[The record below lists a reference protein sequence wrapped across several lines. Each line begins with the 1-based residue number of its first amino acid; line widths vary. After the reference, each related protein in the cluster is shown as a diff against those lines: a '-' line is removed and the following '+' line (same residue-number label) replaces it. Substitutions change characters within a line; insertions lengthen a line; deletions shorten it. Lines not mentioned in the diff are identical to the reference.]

1 LFLTNFF
8 GMPIQRTVSALFH
21 RFSQL
26 RVLVVGDVMIDA
38 YLWGKSS
45 RLSPEAPV
53 PIVNRLKAEQRLGG
67 AANVA
72 LNVQSLGATP
82 LLCSVIGD
90 DQDGAALLRLLQEQ
104 GQTNEGIVLSPERP
118 TTVKQRIISGGQQL
132 LRIDSEVETDLTEF
146 ERRAL
151 VQRFSYL
158 LKKADV
164 VIFEDY
170 DKGVLSEEVI
180 KELLALAKAAQVPT
194 VVDPKKKNFLSYK
207 GSTLFKPN
215 LKELKEGLKVDFA
228 DANLEAFEAAVNQ
241 LQEKMA
247 LENVLVT
254 LSERGVFCQAA
265 NGEKTYL
272 DAHVRSISDVSGAGD
287 TVVSIAALSLAAG
300 LPLPALAELANL
312 GGGLVCE
319 HVGVVPIDKGQLQ
332 QEAQASAVLK
342 NELAAFE
349 LKEV

>member
-1 LFLTNFF
+1 
-8 GMPIQRTVSALFH
+8 MSIQHTVAALFD

-53 PIVNRLKAEQRLGG
+53 PIVNRIKMEQRLGG

-72 LNVQSLGATP
+72 LNIQSLGATP
-82 LLCSVIGD
+82 LLCSVVGD
-90 DQDGAALLRLLQEQ
+90 DLEGAALLRLLQEQ
-104 GQTNEGIVLSPERP
+104 GQTQEGIVLSPERP

-132 LRIDSEVETDLTEF
+132 LRIDSEVETDLTPF
-146 ERRAL
+146 ERKAL
-151 VQRFSYL
+151 VQRFRHL
-158 LKKADV
+158 LPQADV

-170 DKGVLSEEVI
+170 DKGVLSAEVI
-180 KELLALAKAAQVPT
+180 RELLSLAQEAAVPT

-228 DANLEAFEAAVNQ
+228 DANHEAFEHAVTA
-241 LQEKMA
+241 LQEQMA

-254 LSERGVFCQAA
+254 LSERGVFCQSATQ
-265 NGEKTYL
+265 EKTYL
-272 DAHVRSISDVSGAGD
+272 DAHIRSISDVSGAGD

-319 HVGVVPIDKGQLQ
+319 HVGVVPIDREQLQ
-332 QEAQASAVLK
+332 QEAQNSLVLQR
-342 NELAAFE
+342 ELAVFE
-349 LKEV
+349 VKV

>member
-1 LFLTNFF
+1 MSDNSTLTSIFERF
-8 GMPIQRTVSALFH
+8 RAL
-21 RFSQL
+21 Q
-26 RVLVVGDVMIDA
+26 VLVVGDVMIDA

-53 PIVNRLKAEQRLGG
+53 PIVNRLKVEQRLGG

-82 LLCSVIGD
+82 LLCSVVGD
-90 DQDGAALLRLLQEQ
+90 DQEGAALVRLLLEQ
-104 GQTNEGIVLSPERP
+104 NQTDAGIVLSPERP

-132 LRIDSEVETDLTEF
+132 LRIDSEVETDLTPYEHK
-146 ERRAL
+146 AL
-151 VQRFSYL
+151 VERFANL
-158 LKKADV
+158 LNKADV

-170 DKGVLSEEVI
+170 DKGVLSLEVI
-180 KELLALAKAAQVPT
+180 QELLALAKAKGVPT

-207 GSTLFKPN
+207 GCSLFKPN

-228 DANLEAFEAAVNQ
+228 DSHHEAFEDAVTQ
-241 LQEKMA
+241 LQEVMA
-247 LENVLVT
+247 VENVLVT
-254 LSERGVFCQAA
+254 LSERGVFCQDA

-272 DAHVRSISDVSGAGD
+272 DAHIRTISDVSGAGD
-287 TVVSIAALSLAAG
+287 TVVSIAALCMALS

-319 HVGVVPIDKGQLQ
+319 HVGVVPINAEQLL
-332 QEAQASAVLK
+332 QEARRSPVLK
-342 NELAAFE
+342 KHLA
-349 LKEV
+349 

>member
-1 LFLTNFF
+1 MSLQHT
-8 GMPIQRTVSALFH
+8 ISALFQ

-38 YLWGKSS
+38 YLWGKST

-53 PIVNRLKAEQRLGG
+53 PIVNRLKIEQRLGG

-82 LLCSVIGD
+82 LLCSVVGD
-90 DQDGAALLRLLQEQ
+90 DPDGKALLQLLQEQ
-104 GQTNEGIVLSPERP
+104 GQTAEGIVLSAERP

-132 LRIDSEVETDLTEF
+132 LRIDSEVETDLSVS
-146 ERRAL
+146 EREAL
-151 VQRFSYL
+151 VQRFKVL
-158 LKKADV
+158 LQTAHV

-170 DKGVLSEEVI
+170 DKGVLSTQVI
-180 KELLALAKAAQVPT
+180 AELLTLSKAAGIPT
-194 VVDPKKKNFLSYK
+194 VIDPKKKNFLSYK

-228 DANLEAFEAAVNQ
+228 DANLNAFEAAVNQ
-241 LQEKMA
+241 LQETME

-254 LSERGVFCQAA
+254 LSERGVFCQATDQTR
-265 NGEKTYL
+265 TYL
-272 DAHVRSISDVSGAGD
+272 DAYIRTISDVSGAGD

-319 HVGVVPIDKGQLQ
+319 HVGVVPIDKEQLK
-332 QEAQASAVLK
+332 QEAVQSKVLQ
-342 NELAAFE
+342 NELASFE
-349 LKEV
+349 VKA

>member
-1 LFLTNFF
+1 MSIQQTVATLFE
-8 GMPIQRTVSALFH
+8 
-21 RFSQL
+21 RFRRL
-26 RVLVVGDVMIDA
+26 HVLVVGDVMIDA

-53 PIVNRLKAEQRLGG
+53 PIVNRLKVEQRLGG

-82 LLCSVIGD
+82 MLCSVVGD
-90 DQDGAALLRLLQEQ
+90 DLEGAALVRLLLEQ
-104 GQTNEGIVLSPERP
+104 GQTEEGIVLSPERP

-151 VQRFSYL
+151 VQRFSQL
-158 LKKADV
+158 LEKADV

-170 DKGVLSEEVI
+170 DKGVLSTPVI
-180 KELLALAKAAQVPT
+180 QELLQLTKKKGVPT
-194 VVDPKKKNFLSYK
+194 VVDPKKKNFLSYV

-228 DANLEAFEAAVNQ
+228 EANLEAFEEAVQQ
-241 LQEKMA
+241 LQAQMQV
-247 LENVLVT
+247 ENVLVT
-254 LSERGVFCQAA
+254 LSERGVYCQSK

-272 DAHVRSISDVSGAGD
+272 DAHIRAISDVSGAGD
-287 TVVSIAALSLAAG
+287 TVVSIAALSLALG

-319 HVGVVPIDKGQLQ
+319 HVGVVPVDRNQLLE
-332 QEAQASAVLK
+332 EAQKSQVLQR
-342 NELAAFE
+342 ELAGLVF
-349 LKEV
+349 

>member
-1 LFLTNFF
+1 
-8 GMPIQRTVSALFH
+8 MSIQHTVSALFN

-26 RVLVVGDVMIDA
+26 KVLVVGDVMIDA

-53 PIVNRLKAEQRLGG
+53 PIVNRTKTEQRLGG

-82 LLCSVIGD
+82 LLCSVVGD
-90 DQDGAALLRLLQEQ
+90 DQDGAALIRLLREQ
-104 GQTNEGIVLSPERP
+104 GQSEEGIVLSPERP

-151 VQRFSYL
+151 VQRFQQL
-158 LKKADV
+158 LPNAHV

-170 DKGVLSEEVI
+170 DKGVLSAPVI
-180 KELLALAKAAQVPT
+180 QELLALAKQAGIPT

-215 LKELKEGLKVDFA
+215 LKELKEGLKVDFS
-228 DANLEAFEAAVNQ
+228 DANLDAFEAAVDQ
-241 LQEKMA
+241 LQEQMA

-254 LSERGVFCQAA
+254 LSERGVFCQSA
-265 NGEKTYL
+265 EKKRTYL
-272 DAHVRSISDVSGAGD
+272 DAHIRSISDVSGAGD
-287 TVVSIAALSLAAG
+287 TVVSIAALSLAVG

-319 HVGVVPIDKGQLQ
+319 HVGVVPIDRDQLRE
-332 QEAQASAVLK
+332 EALQSVVLQK
-342 NELAAFE
+342 ELAEF
-349 LKEV
+349 KVKQ

>member
-1 LFLTNFF
+1 
-8 GMPIQRTVSALFH
+8 MSIQRTVSSLFD

-53 PIVNRLKAEQRLGG
+53 PIVNRTKTEQRLGG

-82 LLCSVIGD
+82 LLCSVVGD
-90 DQDGAALLRLLQEQ
+90 DPEGADLIRLLREQ
-104 GQTNEGIVLSPERP
+104 GQTDEGIVLSPERP

-132 LRIDSEVETDLTEF
+132 LRIDSEVEMDLTPT
-146 ERRAL
+146 ERQAL
-151 VQRFSYL
+151 VQRFQGL
-158 LKKADV
+158 LENAHV

-170 DKGVLSEEVI
+170 DKGVLSTEVI
-180 KELLALAKAAQVPT
+180 EELLTLAKGAGVPT

-228 DANLEAFEAAVNQ
+228 DANVEAFEAAVNQ
-241 LQEKMA
+241 LQQKMD

-254 LSERGVFCQAA
+254 LSERGVFCQSAVQ
-265 NGEKTYL
+265 GKTYL
-272 DAHVRSISDVSGAGD
+272 DAHIRSISDVSGAGD

-319 HVGVVPIDKGQLQ
+319 HVGVVPINRDQLKS
-332 QEAQASAVLK
+332 EAQKSQVLQK
-342 NELAAFE
+342 ELASFE
-349 LKEV
+349 VTT

>member
-1 LFLTNFF
+1 MHL
-8 GMPIQRTVSALFH
+8 QHTVSALFQ

-26 RVLVVGDVMIDA
+26 RVLVVGDVMLDA

-53 PIVNRLKAEQRLGG
+53 PIVNRVKMEQRLGG

-82 LLCSVIGD
+82 LLCSVVGD
-90 DQDGAALLRLLQEQ
+90 DPEGAILIQLLREQ
-104 GQTNEGIVLSPERP
+104 GQTDEGIVLSSERP

-132 LRIDSEVETDLTEF
+132 LRIDSEVETDLSDV
-146 ERRAL
+146 ERGAL
-151 VQRFSYL
+151 VQRFSQL
-158 LKKADV
+158 LETAHV

-170 DKGVLSEEVI
+170 DKGVLSEPVI
-180 KELLALAKAAQVPT
+180 QELLGLAKQAGVPT
-194 VVDPKKKNFLSYK
+194 VVDPKKKNFLSYT

-241 LQEKMA
+241 LQQQMS

-254 LSERGVFCQAA
+254 LSERGVFCQASA
-265 NGEKTYL
+265 TAKTYL
-272 DAHVRSISDVSGAGD
+272 DAHIRTISDVSGAGD
-287 TVVSIAALSLAAG
+287 TVVSIAALSLALG

-319 HVGVVPIDKGQLQ
+319 HVGVVPINKEQLLQEALKSHVLQ
-332 QEAQASAVLK
+332 QELAS
-342 NELAAFE
+342 FE
-349 LKEV
+349 VNVG

>member
-1 LFLTNFF
+1 
-8 GMPIQRTVSALFH
+8 MPIQQTVSALFS

-26 RVLVVGDVMIDA
+26 KVLVVGDVMIDA
-38 YLWGKSS
+38 YLWGKST

-53 PIVNRLKAEQRLGG
+53 PIVNRTKTEQRLGG

-82 LLCSVIGD
+82 LLCSVVGD
-90 DQDGAALLRLLQEQ
+90 DQEGADLLKLLLEQ
-104 GQTNEGIVLSPERP
+104 GQTQEGIVLSPDRP

-132 LRIDSEVETDLTEF
+132 LRIDSEVETDLNEW
-146 ERRAL
+146 EREAL
-151 VQRFSYL
+151 VDRFKQL
-158 LKKADV
+158 LEQAHV

-170 DKGVLSEEVI
+170 DKGVLSAEVI
-180 KELLALAKAAQVPT
+180 AELLTLSRQAGVPT
-194 VVDPKKKNFLSYK
+194 VIDPKKKNFLSYK

-228 DANLEAFEAAVNQ
+228 ENNLEAFEAAVNQ
-241 LQEKMA
+241 LQEKLA

-254 LSERGVFCQAA
+254 LSERGVFCQSAQKT
-265 NGEKTYL
+265 KTYL
-272 DAHVRSISDVSGAGD
+272 DAHVRTISDVSGAGD
-287 TVVSIAALSLAAG
+287 TVVSIAALSLAVG

-319 HVGVVPIDKGQLQ
+319 HVGVVPIDRERLK
-332 QEAQASAVLK
+332 QEAQQSKVLQR
-342 NELAAFE
+342 ELAAFE
-349 LKEV
+349 VKVEL

>member
-1 LFLTNFF
+1 
-8 GMPIQRTVSALFH
+8 MSIQRTVSSLFN
-21 RFSQL
+21 RFGQL

-38 YLWGKSS
+38 YLWGKST

-53 PIVNRLKAEQRLGG
+53 PIVNRIKTEQRLGG

-72 LNVQSLGATP
+72 LNVQSMGATP
-82 LLCSVIGD
+82 LLCSVVGND
-90 DQDGAALLRLLQEQ
+90 ADGKALLQLLQEQ
-104 GQTNEGIVLSPERP
+104 GQTAEGIVLSSERP

-132 LRIDSEVETDLTEF
+132 LRIDSEVETDLSSA
-146 ERRAL
+146 ERQAL
-151 VQRFSYL
+151 VQRFKGL
-158 LKKADV
+158 LDTAHV

-170 DKGVLSEEVI
+170 DKGVLSTEVI
-180 KELLALAKAAQVPT
+180 KELLTLAKQAGVPT
-194 VVDPKKKNFLSYK
+194 VIDPKKKNFLSYK

-228 DANLEAFEAAVNQ
+228 DADLKSFEAAVDQ
-241 LQEKMA
+241 LQEQLE

-254 LSERGVFCQAA
+254 LSERGVFCQASDQT
-265 NGEKTYL
+265 KTYL
-272 DAHVRSISDVSGAGD
+272 DAHIRSISDVSGAGD

-319 HVGVVPIDKGQLQ
+319 HVGVVPIDKEQLR
-332 QEAQASAVLK
+332 QEAQKSQVLQR
-342 NELAAFE
+342 ELATFE
-349 LKEV
+349 VTT

>member
-1 LFLTNFF
+1 
-8 GMPIQRTVSALFH
+8 MSIQRTVSSLFD

-38 YLWGKSS
+38 YLWGKST

-53 PIVNRLKAEQRLGG
+53 PIVNRTKTEQRLGG

-82 LLCSVIGD
+82 LLCSVVGD
-90 DQDGAALLRLLQEQ
+90 DPEGADLLRLLREQ
-104 GQTNEGIVLSPERP
+104 GQTDEGIVLSPERP

-132 LRIDSEVETDLTEF
+132 LRIDSEVEMDLTAT
-146 ERRAL
+146 ERQAL
-151 VQRFSYL
+151 VQRFQGL
-158 LKKADV
+158 LETAHV

-170 DKGVLSEEVI
+170 DKGVLSAEVI
-180 KELLALAKAAQVPT
+180 DELLTLARQAGVPT

-241 LQEKMA
+241 LQEKLD

-254 LSERGVFCQAA
+254 LSERGVFCQSVSQ
-265 NGEKTYL
+265 GKTYL
-272 DAHVRSISDVSGAGD
+272 DAHIRSISDVSGAGD

-319 HVGVVPIDKGQLQ
+319 HVGVVPIDKEQLKS
-332 QEAQASAVLK
+332 EAQKSQVLQK
-342 NELAAFE
+342 ELASFE
-349 LKEV
+349 VTT